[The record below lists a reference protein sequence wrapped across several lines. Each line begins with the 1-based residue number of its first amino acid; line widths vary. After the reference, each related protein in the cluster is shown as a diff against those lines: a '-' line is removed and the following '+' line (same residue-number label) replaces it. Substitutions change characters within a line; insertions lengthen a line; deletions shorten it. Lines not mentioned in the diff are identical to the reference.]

1 MPTKKKKT
9 QRVKITKVV
18 PVLPPAPPPIEL
30 ADQLTDKE
38 RLFVMYYC
46 GACHFNGAKAAR
58 WAGYA
63 DTYAREQAYQNLTK
77 LHIQKAIKEEM
88 GRRASS
94 HDELVRDII
103 EEYCK
108 LAFSNITSAV
118 EFNALMV
125 KIQNGEDL
133 PAEVTAAIK
142 AVNMTDK
149 GLRVEFH
156 DKRGALADLAKIM
169 GMLTD
174 DFRVRPDTHENIVER
189 LYKKRLAEKTQ
200 LVSS

>member
-1 MPTKKKKT
+1 MTP
-9 QRVKITKVV
+9 
-18 PVLPPAPPPIEL
+18 PPPPADE
-30 ADQLTDKE
+30 LTDKE
-38 RLFVMYYC
+38 RLFITYYC

-58 WAGYA
+58 WAGFSDSCA
-63 DTYAREQAYQNLTK
+63 KQIAYEYLTK
-77 LHIQKAIKEEM
+77 PYLQRAVKEEM

-103 EEYCK
+103 EEYTK
-108 LAFSNITSAV
+108 LAFSNVTNAV
-118 EFNALMV
+118 EFNALLV
-125 KIQNGEDL
+125 KIQNGEDI

-142 AVNMTDK
+142 SVNMTDK

-174 DFRVRPDTHENIVER
+174 DFRVRPDNHENIVER
-189 LYKKRLAEKTQ
+189 LYKKRMAEKTQ
-200 LVSS
+200 LV